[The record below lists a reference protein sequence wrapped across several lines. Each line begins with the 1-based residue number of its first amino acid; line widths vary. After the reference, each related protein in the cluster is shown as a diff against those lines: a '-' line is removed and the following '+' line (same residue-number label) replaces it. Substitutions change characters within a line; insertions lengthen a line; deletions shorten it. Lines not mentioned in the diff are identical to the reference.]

1 MATTPTTRREL
12 ITLKYNLLGQKM
24 KKYTDE
30 QIFPSL
36 EDVDVADLVYFI
48 SITFLGVQDDEGC
61 RERLN
66 DIIET
71 HNIKLTREAFN
82 GVYPCVKD
90 FLDWLKSI

>member
-1 MATTPTTRREL
+1 MTTRREL
-12 ITLKYNLLGQKM
+12 ITTKYNLLGEKM
-24 KKYTDE
+24 RKYTDE

-36 EDVDVADLVYFI
+36 EDIDVADLVYFI
-48 SITFLGVQDDEGC
+48 SITFLGAQDDKGC

-66 DIIET
+66 DIIAA
-71 HNIKLTREAFN
+71 HDIKLTKEAFN

>member
-1 MATTPTTRREL
+1 MATRREL
-12 ITLKYNLLGQKM
+12 ITEKYNVLGEKM

-36 EDVDVADLVYFI
+36 EDIDVADLVYFI
-48 SITFLGVQDDEGC
+48 SMTFLGAQDDEGC

-71 HNIKLTREAFN
+71 HNIKLTVEAFN